1 MLRSL
6 GTLVWIVIGRH
17 KRLAACALIGLWWWW
32 PSSPPPPPAASR
44 PQAAVLADGF
54 AAIDSA
60 NRVVELDAD
69 GARRHELTVRGIVNP
84 RIVGFGSG
92 LGVVWRD
99 GKRMAAADVDPDGN
113 VGEPSRFGKTVQMM
127 CTGTASN
134 AHRFAVGWTE
144 LDGAVWIVF
153 GPTSSRGALS
163 GPGERDDL
171 GPELEAH
178 AVSEAPAFGGE
189 LARPT
194 FCAVAS
200 ADQKVA
206 LLWND
211 GNKVSMVLCDKKCSS
226 ISTPIGLPK
235 GRELLGVGCLRDACV
250 IATRNGGA
258 TEATWVSMKG
268 KPQWTKP
275 LRDASPD
282 TRVELVGTG
291 TQIAIAY
298 ATAGEPVVVA
308 ASRSGELAPI
318 WQGAADGV
326 PSIQWA
332 AGRLVIA
339 RHAGGEL
346 IGSVV
351 RVP

>member
-6 GTLVWIVIGRH
+6 GTLVWIVMGRH
-17 KRLAACALIGLWWWW
+17 KRLAACALLGLWWWW
-32 PSSPPPPPAASR
+32 PASAPPAPSR

-69 GARRHELTVRGIVNP
+69 GARRHELTVRDIANP

-113 VGEPSRFGKTVQMM
+113 VGKPSRFGKSVQIM
-127 CTGTASN
+127 CHGTASN

-144 LDGAVWIVF
+144 PDGAVWIVF
-153 GPTSSRGALS
+153 GSTSSSRGA
-163 GPGERDDL
+163 PPDGEEL
-171 GPELEAH
+171 GPALEA
-178 AVSEAPAFGGE
+178 SSFSDAPAFGGA

-211 GNKVSMVLCDKKCSS
+211 GSKTSMALCDKKCSS
-226 ISTPIGLPK
+226 IATPIALPK
-235 GRELLGVGCLRDACV
+235 GRELLGFGCLRDACL

-275 LRDASPD
+275 LRDASLD

-318 WQGAADGV
+318 WQGEADGV

-339 RHAGGEL
+339 RHVGGEL
-346 IGSVV
+346 ISSVV